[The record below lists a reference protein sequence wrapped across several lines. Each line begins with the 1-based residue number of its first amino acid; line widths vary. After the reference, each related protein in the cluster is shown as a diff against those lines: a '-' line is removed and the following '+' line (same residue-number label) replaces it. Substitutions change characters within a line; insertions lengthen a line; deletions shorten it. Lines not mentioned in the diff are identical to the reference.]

1 MNITASTY
9 RNITCGWLLGS
20 QGKVKKLA
28 DSAGACRFVWNA
40 ILAQQNEA
48 YGKAKSVGDQSPSVS
63 FFSRGKRFTA
73 LRRKV
78 EWLPEYSLKVVR
90 YMLKYHA
97 DNADNADLNAA
108 ASILV
113 SWIRATVRRGAFALL
128 IPVIRELDTR
138 VAAQCGFTRVDNSY
152 RLTHDPPY

>member
-1 MNITASTY
+1 MNKTASTY
-9 RNITCGWLLGS
+9 RNITCRLLPGS
-20 QGKVKKLA
+20 QGKAKKLA

-63 FFSRGKRFTA
+63 FFSLGKRFTA
-73 LRRKV
+73 LRGKV
-78 EWLPEYSLKVVR
+78 EWLPEYSFKVVR
-90 YMLKYHA
+90 YTLKYH
-97 DNADNADLNAA
+97 ADNADLNAA

-113 SWIRATVRRGAFALL
+113 SWIRATARRGAFALL